1 MTKDMRKTITK
12 VLIMV
17 SAIVALSSCVKVAP
31 SEKSMI
37 DSGMDQDY
45 DFTYGLREVLQFT
58 PTNPA
63 GSDLFSHYDF
73 FDTFR
78 LKIYVEGG
86 KLSYLEIDNGD
97 LPCEEYPFPLP
108 KGKVACYY
116 DTVLVPHALRLKD
129 TGDIIA
135 TFENGQFVFNFVLDC
150 EQLGYRF
157 TFTTLETTRENYEKA
172 Y

>member
-1 MTKDMRKTITK
+1 MTIDMRNTITK
-12 VLIMV
+12 VLILV
-17 SAIVALSSCVKVAP
+17 LAIVAISSCVKVAP
-31 SEKSMI
+31 SEKSLTI
-37 DSGMDQDY
+37 DGYDMDY

-63 GSDLFSHYDF
+63 GSDLYSHYDF

-78 LKIYVEGG
+78 LKLYVVGG
-86 KLSYLEIDNGD
+86 KISFLEIDNGD
-97 LPCEEYPFPLP
+97 LPCQEYDFALP
-108 KGKVACYY
+108 EGKVACYY

-129 TGDIIA
+129 SGETIA